1 MPSAVRDRTQ
11 EFFATINAFQ
21 TFNTIETVKVSQ
33 KKELIDNESVST
45 SPQYIAQSQRI
56 HDLTIRIDANITN
69 IAQRK
74 LKHIEQC

>member
-1 MPSAVRDRTQ
+1 MPSTVRDRTK

-21 TFNTIETVKVSQ
+21 TVNSIEAVNVLQ
-33 KKELIDNESVST
+33 KKSSNTT
-45 SPQYIAQSQRI
+45 SPQYIEQSQRI
-56 HDLTIRIDANITN
+56 HELTLKIDANITN